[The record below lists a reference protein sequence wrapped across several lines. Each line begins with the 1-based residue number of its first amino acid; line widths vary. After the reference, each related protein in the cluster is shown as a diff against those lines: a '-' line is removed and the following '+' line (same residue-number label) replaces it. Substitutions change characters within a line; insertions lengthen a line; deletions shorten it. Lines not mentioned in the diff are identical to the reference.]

1 MATVERRISF
11 FAFVSTRGKKGGVV
25 EEEVGPA
32 RSMGWGFIKIEKGTG
47 NASASFTL
55 LLLNTAQPVG
65 CREDCLLGARQHAA

>member
-1 MATVERRISF
+1 M
-11 FAFVSTRGKKGGVV
+11 